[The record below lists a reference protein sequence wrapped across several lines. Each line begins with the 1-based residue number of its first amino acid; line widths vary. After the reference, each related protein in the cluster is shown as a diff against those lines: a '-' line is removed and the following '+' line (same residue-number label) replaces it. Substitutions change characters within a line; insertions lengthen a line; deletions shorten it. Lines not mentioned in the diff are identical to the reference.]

1 MEVYYAEGDVH
12 AVDEA
17 KTSIALGVP
26 SWEPVADA
34 PALDSSVDAELC
46 GRARR
51 LEFPPAFA
59 FVTDLVSG
67 ESTAPES
74 QQGPVSFPDGRYELR
89 IETPLKLYI
98 RFDGAFELSF
108 PGYERGVLSLESPRP
123 LRIGFRS
130 RDESPP
136 DAVVVPKTP
145 EGVATALS
153 ALPVSHRSTT
163 ADRSFNSMRTHP
175 PLVEFGDEPSIPE
188 EVAVGKPDTGVEL
201 TLPPD
206 LSVLLPAASLVHY
219 LGADLRTEPG
229 VEPTLTTPETTV
241 SLGRGREYE
250 QRVTCLLRRCFWL
263 DCLVRSAGPHSA
275 DVREVDLLD
284 ELAIDADALYDAT
297 IGERVDAYRD
307 AAYERIAD
315 RLPDWHLSLYV
326 EPTYENVQTLP
337 YVLGNVPQL
346 FSPRSGSLSGPDRL
360 DSSLSD
366 FYRASDEPVPTVELL
381 EPDLGPS
388 RFHGWLSDGVALD
401 TFKALPEAYENRS
414 AFRAR
419 ADEPISVVS
428 VLNEG
433 DMDDEHAQATD
444 IYRRRAEQLDIDVDV
459 RESLTTAELART
471 IESRHDLLHFIG
483 HCEESGLRCPDG
495 NLSISSVEASRAQT
509 FFLNACG
516 SYEEGVEMV
525 RKGSVAGA
533 VTFEKV
539 LDSHAAKVGTAFARL
554 VVHGYS
560 IERALSLARR
570 RVIMG
575 KDYAV
580 VGDGTHVLTQTES
593 LVGPEI
599 SLEKT
604 DDDQFSLT
612 YRMPTPTR
620 TGSRMKVHLAE
631 SERPTLIGNEQQYT
645 LDREQLVS
653 FLRTGE
659 FAVIYRRDVH
669 WSTELA
675 DRLAAES
682 GAVVD

>member
-1 MEVYYAEGDVH
+1 MEAYYANGTVH
-12 AVDEA
+12 AIDEA
-17 KTSIALGVP
+17 KTSMELNAP
-26 SWEPVADA
+26 SWEPVETA
-34 PALDSSVDAELC
+34 PTLTAQTDAELC
-46 GRARR
+46 GRVRR
-51 LEFPPAFA
+51 LAFPPAFV
-59 FVTDLVSG
+59 FVTDLATG
-67 ESTAPES
+67 ERTALEDE
-74 QQGPVSFPDGRYELR
+74 QGPVSFPKGRYELR

-98 RFDGAFELSF
+98 RLDGAFELSL
-108 PGYERGVLSLESPRP
+108 PDYEQGVLSLRSPKPVRV
-123 LRIGFRS
+123 GFRS

-136 DAVVVPKTP
+136 DAVVVPETP

-175 PLVEFGDEPSIPE
+175 PLVEFGEETSVPE
-188 EVAVGKPDTGVEL
+188 EVKTGKPDTGVEL

-206 LSVLLPAASLVHY
+206 LKLLLPAASLVHY

-229 VEPTLTTPETTV
+229 TEPTFSAGGETL
-241 SLGRGREYE
+241 SLGHGREYE
-250 QRVTCLLRRCFWL
+250 QRVAALLRRCFWL
-263 DCLVRSAGPHSA
+263 DCLVRTAGPHNA
-275 DVREVDLLD
+275 DVQEADLLD
-284 ELAIDADALYDAT
+284 ELALDAETLYDAP
-297 IGERVDAYRD
+297 ISERVAAYRD
-307 AAYERIAD
+307 AAFERVAD
-315 RLPDWHLSLYV
+315 RLPEWHLSLYI

-337 YVLGNVPQL
+337 HVLANVPQL
-346 FSPRSGSLSGPDRL
+346 FTPRSGSLSGADRL

-366 FYRASDEPVPTVELL
+366 FYRAADNSVPTVELV
-381 EPDLGPS
+381 EPELGPS

-401 TFKALPEAYENRS
+401 TFKALPEAYENRA

-433 DMDDEHAQATD
+433 EMGDEHSQATD

-471 IESRHDLLHFIG
+471 IESRTDLLHFIG

-495 NLSISSVEASRAQT
+495 NLSVSSVDTSRAQT

-516 SYEEGVEMV
+516 SYEEGLEMV
-525 RKGSVAGA
+525 RKGSIAGA

-539 LDSHAAKVGTAFARL
+539 LDSHAATVGTMFARL

-580 VGDGTHVLTQTES
+580 VGDGSHVLTQTES
-593 LVGPEI
+593 LVGPEVTL
-599 SLEKT
+599 SETET
-604 DDDQFSLT
+604 DRFSLV

-620 TGSRMKVHLAE
+620 TGSRMKVHLE
-631 SERPTLIGNEQQYT
+631 DSGRPNLIGNEQRFT
-645 LDREQLVS
+645 LDRDELIS
-653 FLRTGE
+653 FLQTGE
-659 FAVIYRRDVH
+659 FAVIYRKDVH

-675 DRLAAES
+675 DRLTS
-682 GAVVD
+682 